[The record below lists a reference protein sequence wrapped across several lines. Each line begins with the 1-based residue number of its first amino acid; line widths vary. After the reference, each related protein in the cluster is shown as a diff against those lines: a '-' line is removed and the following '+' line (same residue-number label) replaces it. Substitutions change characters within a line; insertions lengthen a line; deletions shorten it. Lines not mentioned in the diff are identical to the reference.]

1 MTDKEIKQILS
12 LGKPVVFTIDTNLK
26 TDIQRAT
33 LNQLI
38 DQAKRSLISKHTI
51 SLILVKH

>member
-12 LGKPVVFTIDTNLK
+12 LGKPVVFTIDPNLK

-33 LNQLI
+33 LKQLI
-38 DQAKRSLISKHTI
+38 EAAKKSLNAKTKI

>member
-12 LGKPVVFTIDTNLK
+12 LGKPVVFTIDPNLK

-38 DQAKRSLISKHTI
+38 DQAKRSLSSKHKI

>member
-12 LGKPVVFTIDTNLK
+12 IGKPVVFTIDPYLK

-38 DQAKRSLISKHTI
+38 DQAKRSLNSKHTI
-51 SLILVKH
+51 FLILVKH

>member
-12 LGKPVVFTIDTNLK
+12 LGKPVVFTIDPNLK

-38 DQAKRSLISKHTI
+38 DQAKPSLSSKHTI

>member
-12 LGKPVVFTIDTNLK
+12 LGKPVVFTIVPNLK

-38 DQAKRSLISKHTI
+38 EAAKKSLNAKTKI

>member
-1 MTDKEIKQILS
+1 MTDREIRQILS
-12 LGKPVVFTIDTNLK
+12 LGKPVVFTIDPNLK
-26 TDIQRAT
+26 TEIQRAT

-38 DQAKRSLISKHTI
+38 ASAKKSLSSKHKI

>member
-12 LGKPVVFTIDTNLK
+12 LGKPVVFTIDPNLK

-38 DQAKRSLISKHTI
+38 DQAKRSLNSKHKI